1 MSWLAVNFPQLQLDS
16 YCQASAASPETRA
29 IVVVEEQRIRQ
40 CNAQAR
46 AHSIRPMMALSLA
59 SALVDEVQLLDYLPG
74 FEAQRLR
81 ELARACYQYSADI
94 VLWPPCGLLFDIAP
108 MLKLYG
114 SLTEYLANIAGV
126 FKAQKVQAN
135 WALASSTDAAKIFAL
150 YTAEEAPE
158 LTLFSTCEATTKQR
172 LAALPV
178 TCLNIPAQQIK
189 QLESL
194 GFTQLGELF
203 ALLVAHTQRQELAR
217 RLGYPLVAY
226 LDALLTSKAT
236 KLAYF
241 VEQEYFEQSLMLEQ
255 ETNLTS
261 VLMFPAK
268 RLLASLEHFLTLR
281 LTRAQSLQVEV
292 LNRLGAVARQQV
304 LHSTEPERSAAHW
317 LSLLRLQWERQG
329 LSQPVMGLRIRC
341 QHTLS
346 DAKQNADLFVR
357 EQGRTD
363 AAQLLNR
370 LQAKLGEQNVQRLR
384 AETNHQPERSVSYQS
399 LQQLVQLVPS
409 TLADKLSE
417 TSSRR
422 TSKTLPNNSAFTALR
437 PNILLQQP
445 RVLAEA
451 VRIIHGPERLQSGW
465 WGDEVF
471 CRDYFVARNQQQQ
484 LLWVYRDPEQTWF
497 VHGLFA

>member
-1 MSWLAVNFPQLQLDS
+1 
-16 YCQASAASPETRA
+16 
-29 IVVVEEQRIRQ
+29 
-40 CNAQAR
+40 
-46 AHSIRPMMALSLA
+46 
-59 SALVDEVQLLDYLPG
+59 
-74 FEAQRLR
+74 
-81 ELARACYQYSADI
+81 
-94 VLWPPCGLLFDIAP
+94 
-108 MLKLYG
+108 
-114 SLTEYLANIAGV
+114 
-126 FKAQKVQAN
+126 
-135 WALASSTDAAKIFAL
+135 
-150 YTAEEAPE
+150 
-158 LTLFSTCEATTKQR
+158 
-172 LAALPV
+172 
-178 TCLNIPAQQIK
+178 
-189 QLESL
+189 
-194 GFTQLGELF
+194 
-203 ALLVAHTQRQELAR
+203 
-217 RLGYPLVAY
+217 
-226 LDALLTSKAT
+226 
-236 KLAYF
+236 
-241 VEQEYFEQSLMLEQ
+241 
-255 ETNLTS
+255 
-261 VLMFPAK
+261 
-268 RLLASLEHFLTLR
+268 
-281 LTRAQSLQVEV
+281 
-292 LNRLGAVARQQV
+292 
-304 LHSTEPERSAAHW
+304 
-317 LSLLRLQWERQG
+317 
-329 LSQPVMGLRIRC
+329 MGLRIRC

-399 LQQLVQLVPS
+399 LQQLAQLVPS